1 MRHLR
6 DRSRRGF
13 AGNGIAG
20 LKTLTLLRH
29 AKSSWDDR
37 VARDFDRP
45 LNARGT
51 RAARTM
57 GTEMQRLGLAFDRV
71 VASPAVRVRD
81 TLAGVGA
88 GYGPLPEP
96 VFETRIYLASADTL
110 LDIVQATSDAADR
123 LLLVG
128 HNPGLED
135 LVFLLVPDEDDDVER
150 DKVEEKYPTAALAEI
165 VFDTDSWTDAAAGT
179 GRLVRFLRPR
189 DLDAALGPDPNDP

>member
-1 MRHLR
+1 MPARI
-6 DRSRRGF
+6 

-45 LNARGT
+45 LNARGI

-81 TLAGVGA
+81 TLAGVRE
-88 GYGPLPEP
+88 GYGSLPEP
-96 VFETRIYLASADTL
+96 SFETRVYLASADTL
-110 LDIVQATSDAADR
+110 LDIVHETPDHIDR

-135 LVFLLVPDEDDDVER
+135 LVFLLVPDEENDAER
-150 DKVEEKYPTAALAEI
+150 DKVEEKYPTAALTEI
-165 VFDTDSWTDAAAGT
+165 VFDIDRWTDAAAGT
-179 GRLVRFLRPR
+179 GRLVRFTRPR

>member
-1 MRHLR
+1 M
-6 DRSRRGF
+6 
-13 AGNGIAG
+13 AG

-29 AKSSWDDR
+29 AKSGWDDR

-45 LNARGT
+45 LNARGI

-57 GTEMQRLGLAFDRV
+57 GAEMQRRGLAFDRI

-81 TLAGVGA
+81 TLAGVEG

-96 VFETRIYLASADTL
+96 AFETRLYLASADTL
-110 LDIVQATSDAADR
+110 LDIVHATPDDTDR

-135 LVFLLVPDEDDDVER
+135 LVFLLVPDEEDDAER

-165 VFDTDSWTDAAAGT
+165 VFETDSWADAAAGT

-189 DLDAALGPDPNDP
+189 DVDAALGPDPNDP